1 MCTSHILQETGW
13 ARVSDLAC
21 PNGKATIKQNQDLTP
36 AWLDFT
42 PTLWCVRITLS
53 RWALPVA
60 LSSLKNRWR
69 QAEGRASLLKECGEL
84 VGCDAATHLKWSYS
98 CLAKK
103 LSPHEDCYLERDEKA
118 EEREKSIKERTEKSP
133 STPVKSKS
141 NNVSVW
147 ATFKNHFRASEV
159 TQASQGTKPPEPTL
173 QKENSWGL
181 SSVTQVCHANL
192 IARVLPHT
200 FVYTNKM

>member
-21 PNGKATIKQNQDLTP
+21 SNGKASIKQNQDLTP

-53 RWALPVA
+53 RCVA

-84 VGCDAATHLKWSYS
+84 VGCDAAPHLKWSYS
-98 CLAKK
+98 CLAIK

-147 ATFKNHFRASEV
+147 VTFKNHFRASEV
-159 TQASQGTKPPEPTL
+159 AQASQGTKPPEPTL
-173 QKENSWGL
+173 QKEN
-181 SSVTQVCHANL
+181 
-192 IARVLPHT
+192 
-200 FVYTNKM
+200 